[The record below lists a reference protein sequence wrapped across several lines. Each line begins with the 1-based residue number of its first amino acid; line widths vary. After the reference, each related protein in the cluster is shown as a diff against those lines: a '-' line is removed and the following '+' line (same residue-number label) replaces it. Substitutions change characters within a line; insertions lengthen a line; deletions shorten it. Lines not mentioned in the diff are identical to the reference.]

1 MGQGAAIG
9 LGSLFMQCN
18 EACNKQSKTVRE
30 TILKVLKNE
39 GHQGRNRGD
48 TILRRQGALLGAGLM
63 DAGGRNLLLQLRS
76 PLHCMRREATL
87 CCVLATQLWEW
98 FPLFN
103 LIAKSLAPSAL
114 LAVDTSLRMPS
125 SFSLVCSTDP
135 ALFDYVPPLPADDDA
150 SKSQKSNVQFSF
162 QQTKSSKITLSS
174 SLRRLSTH
182 GGHSSS
188 SLHAKKSELTS
199 SSSKAGND
207 NNTPAEAKKEEE
219 KEKNMN
225 DGSTTGTTGTTG
237 TETKT
242 ETTTP
247 AVPRPTEF
255 EVKNASR
262 VTPLQIPFLELT
274 VQRFSPVLDMAWM
287 KEQCSLPEVMVVRD
301 RSRGMPCAYVGE
313 ESAVSTTCPQ
323 PFIYRIPEAPAE
335 VKK

>member
-18 EACNKQSKTVRE
+18 EACNKQSKAIRE
-30 TILKVLKNE
+30 KIMKVLQNE
-39 GHQGRNRGD
+39 GHRGRNRGD

-103 LIAKSLAPSAL
+103 LIVKSLAPSAL
-114 LAVDTSLRMPS
+114 LAVDASLRMPS
-125 SFSLVCSTDP
+125 AFSLKCSADP

-150 SKSQKSNVQFSF
+150 SKNQKSNVQFSF
-162 QQTKSSKITLSS
+162 QQTKSSKGTLSS

-182 GGHSSS
+182 GKQGDLAT
-188 SLHAKKSELTS
+188 SL
-199 SSSKAGND
+199 SKADND
-207 NNTPAEAKKEEE
+207 RNTSAEAKKEEAE
-219 KEKNMN
+219 TKKPS
-225 DGSTTGTTGTTG
+225 DISTP
-237 TETKT
+237 EVDSQADAKT

-255 EVKNASR
+255 EVQNASR

-287 KEQCSLPEVMVVRD
+287 KEQCLLPEVMVVTD
-301 RSRGMPCAYVGE
+301 RSKGMPCVYVGE
-313 ESAVSTTCPQ
+313 ESTASTNCPK
-323 PFIYRIPEAPAE
+323 PFVYRIPEASAE
-335 VKK
+335 VVKN

>member
-125 SFSLVCSTDP
+125 SFSLMCSTDP

-182 GGHSSS
+182 GGHGSN
-188 SLHAKKSELTS
+188 SLHARKSELTS

-207 NNTPAEAKKEEE
+207 NNTSVETKKEEEE
-219 KEKNMN
+219 KEKTTN
-225 DGSTTGTTGTTG
+225 DVTTTTAI
-237 TETKT
+237 TETKM

-274 VQRFSPVLDMAWM
+274 AHRFSPVLDMAWM

-301 RSRGMPCAYVGE
+301 HSRGMPCAYVGE
-313 ESAVSTTCPQ
+313 ESTVSTTCPE
-323 PFIYRIPEAPAE
+323 PFIYHIPEAPAE